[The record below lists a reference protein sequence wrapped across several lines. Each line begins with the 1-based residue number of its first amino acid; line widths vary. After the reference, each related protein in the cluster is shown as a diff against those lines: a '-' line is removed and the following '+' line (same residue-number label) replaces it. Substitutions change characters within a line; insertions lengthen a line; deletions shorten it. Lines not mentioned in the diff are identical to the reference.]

1 MGATNNSLVKIQD
14 IKKSGGIMTENFSI
28 DENKLLKDIEI
39 TTRQQQETGQ
49 VHSGPLCYNVTLKN
63 EYGNDHL
70 TKFQDL
76 DIAET
81 YPITLQVT
89 LGLNRPS
96 STQPLAAQWT
106 GYTLYGFTAKVTYP
120 NSSVKSHSID
130 ITETTADKNIEIKN
144 CCDNAKVKVSVSS
157 FRSGATISTTAKTV
171 NADVAINSLFTED
184 DGLICTGPNS
194 YSCFTLTQGLTPGGP
209 ITPPDPEITVKRKI
223 DIFVKHGG
231 FYKLF
236 IGTATYATGATL
248 SEVQDYNNLTQ
259 VVIPELSQEMVGLL
273 SSSAIQATISVPAN
287 SFVAIYLADPL
298 ASLSSTENMTQYD
311 WVENNVQYV
320 SSGYTRES
328 VTYTITHKN

>member
-14 IKKSGGIMTENFSI
+14 IKKSGGIMTKNNFSI

-63 EYGNDHL
+63 KYGNDHL

-76 DIAET
+76 DIAKT
-81 YPITLQVT
+81 YPITLAVSIPN
-89 LGLNRPS
+89 GM
-96 STQPLAAQWT
+96 T
-106 GYTLYGFTAKVTYP
+106 GYTLHGFTAKVTYP

-130 ITETTADKNIEIKN
+130 ITETTSDTNIVLEN

-209 ITPPDPEITVKRKI
+209 VITGD
-223 DIFVKHGG
+223 
-231 FYKLF
+231 
-236 IGTATYATGATL
+236 IGTYREIVISINTANISSDNNMFIENAKYATGTTL
-248 SEVQDYNNLTQ
+248 SEAQNSLTWFE
-259 VVIPELSQEMVGLL
+259 ISELSSKDFSGLPV
-273 SSSAIQATISVPAN
+273 SSAAVKTTISVPAK
-287 SFVAIYLADPL
+287 SYVAIYLTDPIDKRII
-298 ASLSSTENMTQYD
+298 TTYKWE
-311 WVENNVQYV
+311 EGNNQNIQP
-320 SSGYTRES
+320 SPLPES
-328 VTYTITHKN
+328 VTYTVTIKN

>member
-49 VHSGPLCYNVTLKN
+49 IHSGPLCYNVTLKN

-76 DIAET
+76 NIAET
-81 YPITLQVT
+81 YPITLAVSIPN
-89 LGLNRPS
+89 GV
-96 STQPLAAQWT
+96 T
-106 GYTLYGFTAKVTYP
+106 GYTLHGFTAKVTYP
-120 NSSVKSHSID
+120 NSSVKGRFID
-130 ITETTADKNIEIKN
+130 IIETTADKNIEIKN

-184 DGLICTGPNS
+184 DGLICTGTNS

-209 ITPPDPEITVKRKI
+209 VITGDVGTKRSI
-223 DIFVKHGG
+223 VISINTTNISSD
-231 FYKLF
+231 KLF
-236 IGTATYATGATL
+236 IENAKYATGATL
-248 SEVQDYNNLTQ
+248 SEAQNSLTWTA
-259 VVIPELSQEMVGLL
+259 ISELSFKDH
-273 SSSAIQATISVPAN
+273 SWTIAGE
-287 SFVAIYLADPL
+287 I
-298 ASLSSTENMTQYD
+298 
-311 WVENNVQYV
+311 
-320 SSGYTRES
+320 
-328 VTYTITHKN
+328 